1 MGERQEES
9 WWLPHLFDP
18 GRRDEQRGRRRPIER
33 DQHGRLDTPDKRY
46 TEPRSLVSYWRNFRL
61 PDRILRRP
69 FGLGVVAALLALAG
83 ATMTQMPQ
91 IHAQAGQAR
100 NPNPADRN
108 TEAGSDNPDR
118 ADGDATGAGM
128 SWLAAAVRGAIV
140 LVALGFG
147 AALWQRRRH
156 SGAY

>member
-1 MGERQEES
+1 MSSADAAAQLKGTS
-9 WWLPHLFDP
+9 MDV
-18 GRRDEQRGRRRPIER
+18 
-33 DQHGRLDTPDKRY
+33 LDTPGERY

-61 PDRILRRP
+61 PQRILRP

-108 TEAGSDNPDR
+108 TEAESENPDR
-118 ADGDATGAGM
+118 ADGDAAGAGM
-128 SWLAAAVRGAIV
+128 SWLVAAVAGAIV